1 MTSINN
7 GHFIFIDM
15 SKEITTESGLKYTI
29 TKHGKGER
37 PVKGNR
43 VRVHYTGKLPNGQ
56 LFDTS
61 RKGKAF
67 TFSLGLGEVI
77 EGWEEG
83 IALLRVG
90 DEATFTIPAD
100 LAYGDDGAGPLIK
113 ARATIIFDVE
123 LMGFR

>member
-1 MTSINN
+1 
-7 GHFIFIDM
+7 M
-15 SKEITTESGLKYTI
+15 SKEITTESGLKYII

-37 PVKGNR
+37 PVKGSR

-67 TFSLGLGEVI
+67 AFNLGLGEVI

-90 DEATFTIPAD
+90 DEATFIVPAN
-100 LAYGDDGAGPLIK
+100 LAYGDEGAGPLIK
-113 ARATIIFDVE
+113 AGATIIFDVE

>member
-1 MTSINN
+1 M
-7 GHFIFIDM
+7 G
-15 SKEITTESGLKYTI
+15 KEITTVSGLKYTI
-29 TKHGKGER
+29 TKHGKGDR

-56 LFDTS
+56 VFDTS

-67 TFSLGLGEVI
+67 TFNLGLGEVI

-83 IALLRVG
+83 IALLKTG

-100 LAYGDDGAGPLIK
+100 LAYGDEGAGPLIK
-113 ARATIIFDVE
+113 AGATIIFDVE

>member
-1 MTSINN
+1 
-7 GHFIFIDM
+7 M
-15 SKEITTESGLKYTI
+15 SKEITTASGLKYTI
-29 TKHGKGER
+29 TKHGKGEQ
-37 PVKGNR
+37 PVKGSY
-43 VRVHYTGKLPNGQ
+43 VSVHYVGKLLDGQ
-56 LFDTS
+56 IFDTS
-61 RKGKAF
+61 RKGRAF
-67 TFSLGLGEVI
+67 SFHLGLGEVI

-113 ARATIIFDVE
+113 AGATIIFDVE